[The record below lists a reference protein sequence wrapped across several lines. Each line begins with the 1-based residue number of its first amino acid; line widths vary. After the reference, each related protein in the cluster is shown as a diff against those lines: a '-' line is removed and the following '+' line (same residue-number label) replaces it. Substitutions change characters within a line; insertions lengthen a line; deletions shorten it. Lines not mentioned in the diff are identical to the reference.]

1 MIIMQT
7 GTELVL
13 ISNFITILISA
24 SVGTYL
30 LKLWLHQSTRLLTDL
45 PLVFAITTTSQAIQ
59 TFVLALPYTGLI
71 EPSMV
76 LFRLRSIIIGGSI
89 IPLVGAVLQIWLPR
103 IQKYHNRILAAV
115 TIYWVSIAI
124 FGTTESIIMTL
135 TIPIIVI
142 VALMMMVTFTITWK
156 TGRLK
161 EVRSEA
167 MIAAIPFALVSQI
180 SRVPLLTTPFFYIS
194 DIFLALSL
202 LITVFAF
209 PNPWRR
215 KEQIDS
221 QSADKSIEE
230 EYALTV

>member
-1 MIIMQT
+1 MQT
-7 GTELVL
+7 GTEFVL
-13 ISNFITILISA
+13 ISNFVTILISA

-45 PLVFAITTTSQAIQ
+45 PLVFAITTISQAFQ

-89 IPLVGAVLQIWLPR
+89 IPLVGATLQIWLPK
-103 IQKYHNRILAAV
+103 IEKYHNRILFVITA
-115 TIYWVSIAI
+115 YWVAIALL
-124 FGTTESIIMTL
+124 GTTESFIMTL

-142 VALMMMVTFTITWK
+142 VALAMMVTFIITWK

-161 EVRSEA
+161 EVRSEV

-180 SRVPLLTTPFFYIS
+180 SRVPLLTTPFFFVS
-194 DIFLALSL
+194 DTFLALSL
-202 LITVFAF
+202 LITLFAF
-209 PNPWRR
+209 TNPWKNRDER
-215 KEQIDS
+215 ESPSEIQ
-221 QSADKSIEE
+221 QMEE
-230 EYALTV
+230 EHTLTV

>member
-1 MIIMQT
+1 MQT
-7 GTELVL
+7 GTEFVL

-30 LKLWLHQSTRLLTDL
+30 LRLWLHQSTRLLTDL

-76 LFRLRSIIIGGSI
+76 LFRLRSVIIGGSI

-103 IQKYHNRILAAV
+103 IQKYHNKILAAV
-115 TIYWVSIAI
+115 TLYWVSIALL
-124 FGTTESIIMTL
+124 GTTESIIMTL

-142 VALMMMVTFTITWK
+142 VALMMMVTFIITWK

-180 SRVPLLTTPFFYIS
+180 SRVPLLSTPFFYIS
-194 DIFLALSL
+194 DFFLALSL

-209 PNPWRR
+209 PNPLRS
-215 KEQIDS
+215 KKQTDA
-221 QSADKSIEE
+221 QSVDKSIEE
-230 EYALTV
+230 EYPLTV

>member
-1 MIIMQT
+1 MQT
-7 GTELVL
+7 STELVL

-30 LKLWLHQSTRLLTDL
+30 LRIWLRQSTRLFTDL
-45 PLVFAITTTSQAIQ
+45 PLVFAITTISQAFQ

-71 EPSMV
+71 EPSMA
-76 LFRLRSIIIGGSI
+76 LFRLRSVIIGGSI
-89 IPLVGAVLQIWLPR
+89 IPLVGAILQIWLPR
-103 IQKYHNRILAAV
+103 IQKYHNKILIAV
-115 TIYWVSIAI
+115 TAYWVFIAL
-124 FGTTESIIMTL
+124 FGATESIVMTL

-142 VALMMMVTFTITWK
+142 AALVMMVTFIITWR

-161 EVRSEA
+161 EIRSEI

-180 SRVPLLTTPFFYIS
+180 SRVPLLTTPYFYIS

-209 PNPWRR
+209 TNPWRKSEQGSSQT
-215 KEQIDS
+215 KED
-221 QSADKSIEE
+221 SIEE
-230 EYALTV
+230 YPLTV

>member
-1 MIIMQT
+1 MQT